1 MSQGPTG
8 ITGPQGP
15 QGIRGF
21 TGSTGAQGITGPQGP
36 QGIAGAT
43 GSAGPNGPTG
53 LYNPARV
60 QVCLSSTPK
69 TPEVSTPPENLAA
82 PIHQF
87 TTFYPSL
94 TNTIP
99 GFLATTVSSNTY
111 FTLPAGDFWIQ
122 AYGSTVSNS
131 SQLILS
137 RYTLSGNS
145 YLYNSDIILGTRCAA
160 ATTTTIMLAGFLST
174 SGDLVALRQISDVST
189 AGRFQQIAD
198 QPDNYTGITFM
209 KLR

>member
-15 QGIRGF
+15 QGVPGF
-21 TGSTGAQGITGPQGP
+21 TGSTGPQGMTGPQGP

-43 GSAGPNGPTG
+43 GSRGPNGPTG
-53 LYNPARV
+53 LYNPAVV

-69 TPEVSTPPENLAA
+69 TPSTVTP

-87 TTFYPSL
+87 TTFYPDL
-94 TNTIP
+94 VNTIP
-99 GFLATTVSSNTY
+99 GFVATTANSNTY

-122 AYGSTVSNS
+122 AYGSTLSNS

-137 RYTLSGNS
+137 K
-145 YLYNSDIILGTRCAA
+145 YNFTGVYAFDSDLILGTKS
-160 ATTTTIMLAGFLST
+160 ATTTTTVMLAGFLST
-174 SGDLVALRQISDVST
+174 TGIIVGLRQTSSSN
-189 AGRFQQIAD
+189 AGQFSQTNEV
-198 QPDNYTGITFM
+198 DNYTGITFM

>member
-8 ITGPQGP
+8 IIGPQGP

-21 TGSTGAQGITGPQGP
+21 TGSTGAQGLTGPQGP

-69 TPEVSTPPENLAA
+69 TPVVGPAA
-82 PIHQF
+82 PIHEF

-111 FTLPAGDFWIQ
+111 FTVPAGDFWIQ

-131 SQLILS
+131 SQLVVS
-137 RYTLSGNS
+137 RYTPVGNN
-145 YLYNSDIILGTRCAA
+145 YEYNSDIILGTKCDA
-160 ATTTTIMLAGFLST
+160 ATIATTIMLAGFFST
-174 SGDLVALRQISDVST
+174 NGDIVALRQLSDVST
-189 AGRFQQIAD
+189 GGRFQQIAD
-198 QPDNYTGITFM
+198 RPVNYTGITFM